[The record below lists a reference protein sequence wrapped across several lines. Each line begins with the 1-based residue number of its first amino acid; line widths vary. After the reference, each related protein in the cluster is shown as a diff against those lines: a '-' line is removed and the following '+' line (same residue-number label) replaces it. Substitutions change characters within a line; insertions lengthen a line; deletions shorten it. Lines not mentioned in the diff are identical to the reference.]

1 METRIRAMT
10 RNGSELREQNLTTRD
25 AMVHATEEKLP
36 SSKTSGIMKLLERLG
51 KAGNIQLV

>member
-1 METRIRAMT
+1 
-10 RNGSELREQNLTTRD
+10 
-25 AMVHATEEKLP
+25 MVHATEEKPP